1 MLLII
6 LSFIFG
12 LILGAVLVFVKE
24 QNTSI
29 KGIIQI
35 DPKTKMCRVTILD
48 EHLADSDIDK
58 VMFLVSHDATIS
70 REEDVL

>member
-29 KGIIQI
+29 KGVIQI

>member
-29 KGIIQI
+29 KGVIQI

-58 VMFLVSHDATIS
+58 VMFLVSHDAIIS